1 MVLWL
6 KRRSTM
12 LDLIEKITS
21 QAPPNKTNLFEKM
34 AKSFYNKEP
43 DSIYYD
49 YDELSRMTVILPQHE
64 AYTTSPKDWEIF
76 LDIPEI
82 KQYIKVKL
90 SKYSDVQ
97 ARKALKQLTRTD
109 LAPADLNALKEII
122 NKASFMKE
130 NQSNNRTVIM
140 SYIPPIDYET
150 TKEGESD
157 SNDELET

>member
-1 MVLWL
+1 
-6 KRRSTM
+6 M
-12 LDLIEKITS
+12 LELLEKITS
-21 QAPPNKTNLFEKM
+21 QVPKEKQNLFHKM
-34 AKSFYNKEP
+34 AKTFYNKEP
-43 DSIYYD
+43 ESIYYD
-49 YDELSRMTVILPQHE
+49 YDELSRMTTLLPQHE
-64 AYTTSPKDWEIF
+64 IFTTSPKDWEIF

-140 SYIPPIDYET
+140 SYIPPIAHQA
-150 TKEGESD
+150 KGGEF
-157 SNDELET
+157 NDDESEI